1 MLDRFEY
8 HRPDNLEKALR
19 GLQQDGSR
27 AKVLAGGTD
36 LLVRMKEATARPEIV
51 LDISGLAELRG
62 IQRRDE
68 WIWIGPLATH
78 REVSESDLIRS
89 HGRALAQ
96 GSARVG
102 SPQIRHRATIGG
114 NMVNASPAADS
125 VPPLFVLQAE
135 VELSSIKSSRW
146 LPVDAFFTGP
156 GQTVLRPDELVTG
169 LRFPVSP
176 GDDRSV
182 SRYEKFGTRNALS
195 VAVASAAAAAV
206 MEPDG
211 KLTRVRIALGSV
223 SPVVLRAREAEQLL
237 TGQVPGEELIT
248 RAARAAAKQCC
259 PIDDVRGS
267 AWYRR
272 RLVEALLARILR
284 AWVIGSRS

>member
-1 MLDRFEY
+1 MLDRFKY
-8 HRPDNLEKALR
+8 HRPDNLEEALR
-19 GLQQDGSR
+19 ILQQDGQR
-27 AKVLAGGTD
+27 AKIMAGGTD
-36 LLVRMKEATARPEIV
+36 LLVRMKEGTIRPEIV
-51 LDISGLAELRG
+51 LDISGLAELHG
-62 IQRRDE
+62 IQRREE

-78 REVSESDLIRS
+78 REVSESNLIRS
-89 HGRALAQ
+89 HGQALAQ
-96 GSARVG
+96 GSSRVG

-114 NMVNASPAADS
+114 NMANASPAADT
-125 VPPLFVLQAE
+125 VPPLFVLQTE
-135 VELSSIKSSRW
+135 VAISSMKGSRW
-146 LPVDAFFTGP
+146 LPVDDFFTGP
-156 GQTVLRPDELVTG
+156 GETVLRPDELVTG
-169 LRFPVSP
+169 LRFPVPS
-176 GDDRSV
+176 DDKRSL

-195 VAVASAAAAAV
+195 VAVASAAVAAD

-237 TGQVPGEELIT
+237 TGQVPGEELIA

-272 RLVEALLARILR
+272 RLVQALLARILR
-284 AWVIGSRS
+284 AWMIGSRS